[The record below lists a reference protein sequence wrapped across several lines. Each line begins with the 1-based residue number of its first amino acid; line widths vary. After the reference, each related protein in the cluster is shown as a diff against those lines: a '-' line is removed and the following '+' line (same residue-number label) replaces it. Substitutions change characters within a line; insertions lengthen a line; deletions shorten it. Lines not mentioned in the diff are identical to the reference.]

1 MLAGGLNQWEKE
13 KGQIYFKKNPKF
25 SSRSFVVS
33 GLIFTSLIHFGFIF
47 VHGDWECSNF
57 IILHVAV
64 QFSEHHLLKRLFSP
78 LYILASFVVD

>member
-47 VHGDWECSNF
+47 VHGD
-57 IILHVAV
+57 
-64 QFSEHHLLKRLFSP
+64 
-78 LYILASFVVD
+78 